1 MFGNTKTMSYL
12 CSVKFK
18 TPNNMVTKIESRS
31 SSTSVM
37 VNQVFRVNHS
47 QFVVDI
53 EMMSI
58 FVKGQDKWIIDTI
71 DYGGII
77 NLVVDGVIV
86 EGDEKYE
93 YFKFLSKIGLQYETE
108 CVKSIESVIEN
119 YSQETID
126 GLALGKIQNPPINHW
141 SWSSRKGINEVIED

>member
-1 MFGNTKTMSYL
+1 MFGNTKTMAYL

-18 TPNNMVTKIESRS
+18 TPHTMVTKIESRS
-31 SSTSVM
+31 SWTSVM
-37 VNQVFRVNHS
+37 VNQVFRVTNN
-47 QFVVDI
+47 QFVADI
-53 EMMSI
+53 EMMTI

-71 DYGGII
+71 DYGGVV
-77 NLVVDGVIV
+77 NLVIDGVVV

-93 YFKFLSKIGLQYETE
+93 YFKFLSKIGLQYEDE

-126 GLALGKIQNPPINHW
+126 SIALGNQNPPINHW
-141 SWSSRKGINEVIED
+141 SWKKSTNEVIQD

>member
-1 MFGNTKTMSYL
+1 MFGNTKTMAYL

-18 TPNNMVTKIESRS
+18 TPHTMVTKIETRS

-37 VNQVFRVNHS
+37 VSQVFRVTHN
-47 QFVVDI
+47 QFVADI
-53 EMMSI
+53 GMMTI
-58 FVKGQDKWIIDTI
+58 FFKEQDKWIIDTI
-71 DYGGII
+71 DYGGVI
-77 NLVVDGVIV
+77 NLVIDGVVV

-93 YFKFLSKIGLQYETE
+93 YFKFLNKIGLQYEDE

-126 GLALGKIQNPPINHW
+126 SIALGNQNPPINHW
-141 SWSSRKGINEVIED
+141 SWKKSTNEVIQD